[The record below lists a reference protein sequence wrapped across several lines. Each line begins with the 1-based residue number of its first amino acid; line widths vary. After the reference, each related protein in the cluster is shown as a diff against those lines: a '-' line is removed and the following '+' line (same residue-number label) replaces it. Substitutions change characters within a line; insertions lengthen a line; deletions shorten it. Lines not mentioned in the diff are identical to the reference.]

1 MGGTGKGM
9 GKMRLGGTR
18 RRSKV
23 DGGNRRDQVGD
34 IKQKQR
40 G

>member
-9 GKMRLGGTR
+9 GKMRLGGR